1 MKKIGKSLP
10 PSNRSKQSIQSSSSS
25 SLSTVSDSIVNP
37 QTYSATVGSI
47 TTNPHFC
54 NWCHKQYASKAK
66 LMQHQRKKHPDKIP
80 QSTISVSQKKKNNN
94 KDNQQQQKQQSNDI
108 LMMDVN
114 SDNTVSAA
122 ATTTTTTTTTAAAAT
137 KYK

>member
-94 KDNQQQQKQQSNDI
+94 KTRSTI
-108 LMMDVN
+108 LFYIDHLG
-114 SDNTVSAA
+114 
-122 ATTTTTTTTTAAAAT
+122 TTTVDDID
-137 KYK
+137 KCLCVCV